1 MDYGFTDE
9 QKEIVELTSKIAR
22 EKIVPVRAELDE
34 TEEFPWE
41 TWKHK
46 HYAKPKESLVFGKVF
61 KPAIEA

>member
-46 HYAKPKESLVFGKVF
+46 HYEKQGCQDL
-61 KPAIEA
+61 